1 MMIIKSRKHQ
11 KSRDELDRIIRAEI
25 YRFAHERGIN
35 LGFLE
40 DSKTVQECIEAIAVR
55 IADLE
60 ETTIL
65 DKAMIKFV
73 KRTKKERGNV

>member
-11 KSRDELDRIIRAEI
+11 KSRDELDRIIRAEV

-60 ETTIL
+60 ETTAL

-73 KRTKKERGNV
+73 KRVKKERGDV